1 MYALA
6 SMHTECI
13 SVKMHALTM
22 HFIAFALQVVDHVL
36 VPCGVSFSTGKE
48 V

>member
-6 SMHTECI
+6 YMYTECI
-13 SVKMHALTM
+13 CVKMHALTM

-36 VPCGVSFSTGKE
+36 LPRGVSFSTGKE